1 MADYYKS
8 VDKNYKPEMD
18 KKYREAAHV
27 MFFAR
32 TKRKLWD
39 KLPYRAFIN
48 MHLRFDGTLGFPG
61 GLIDKGENIE
71 EALNREVMEEM
82 GEGNPPLV
90 ASDWMNSYYSVKD
103 KILLHFYSKEVDE
116 EEFFNIE
123 KRGLSAKEYGAEIL
137 GLIRVPLYT
146 RERNNGGL
154 PQFLKN
160 NFVGNAR
167 MNLTKTLV
175 RFDVLSADEVKT
187 ALEKS
192 NK

>member
-1 MADYYKS
+1 
-8 VDKNYKPEMD
+8 
-18 KKYREAAHV
+18 
-27 MFFAR
+27 
-32 TKRKLWD
+32 
-39 KLPYRAFIN
+39 

-71 EALNREVMEEM
+71 EALNREVVEEM

-90 ASDWMNSYYSVKD
+90 AGDWMNSYYSVED

-116 EEFFNIE
+116 EEFFKIE
-123 KRGLSAKEYGAEIL
+123 KRGLSAKEYGEEIL

-146 RERNNGGL
+146 RDRNDGGL

-167 MNLTKTLV
+167 KNLTDALV
-175 RFDVLSADEVKT
+175 RFEMLSADEVKI

-192 NK
+192 Q